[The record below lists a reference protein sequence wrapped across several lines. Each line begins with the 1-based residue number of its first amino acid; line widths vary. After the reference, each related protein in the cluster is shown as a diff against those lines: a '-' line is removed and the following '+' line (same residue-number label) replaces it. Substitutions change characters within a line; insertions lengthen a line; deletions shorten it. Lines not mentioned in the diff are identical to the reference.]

1 MSSQLYLK
9 IDSVNRTN
17 YATTNAG
24 QFSIPLQQTISGKWS
39 LKQAFVPVSNYNVS
53 PTCNRI
59 PFFENGTAKVAVLTP
74 GYYTSVNDLMKEV
87 ALQMT
92 STSAGF
98 ATYTVTQSA
107 LPLRITISST
117 QAFSLQFGTDT
128 VNSAAPILGYLPV
141 NTAPATSQ
149 LATNISNLALI
160 RSFNIAINNLTG
172 FQDTKG
178 ASCSFIVPILGNTGS
193 LTIYEPPQWYSQ
205 TIEFSHPLNVL
216 NIKVSDDNN
225 NALDLSADWYLILAQ
240 Q

>member
-17 YATTNAG
+17 YTTTNAG
-24 QFSIPLQQTISGKWS
+24 EFTIPLQKTISGRWS
-39 LKQAFVPVSNYNVS
+39 LKQAFVPVSNFNVS

-59 PFFENGTAKVAVLTP
+59 PFFESGTAKVAVLTP

-92 STSAGF
+92 ATSGVSTF
-98 ATYTVTQSA
+98 TVTQSA

-117 QAFSLQFGTDT
+117 QAFSLQFGSDSS
-128 VNSAAPILGYLPV
+128 NSAAPILGYLPA

-149 LATNISNLALI
+149 LATNISNLALV

-193 LTIYEPPQWYSQ
+193 MTIYEPPQWYQQ
-205 TIEFSHPLNVL
+205 TIEFAHPLNVL

-225 NALDLSADWYLILAQ
+225 NALDLSTDWYLILAQ
-240 Q
+240 I